1 MGTNNQKYSELK
13 FSNAFMFSKVMK
25 NHKLCKQ
32 LLEVILGVK
41 IRRIVYQEEEK
52 TLDHAVDSK
61 SVRLDVYIEDDENTV
76 YDVEMQTTNP
86 GNLPKR
92 SRYYQAMIDLNLLQK
107 GENYSKLKKS
117 YVIFILKNDIFK
129 KGRHIYTFEN
139 ICLQDKEL
147 HLNDETTKV
156 FLNPVS
162 DMDDVDEELSNFL
175 SYVASG
181 EPVDVFT
188 QELEQEVE
196 NARTNKKWEN
206 EYMGWMLEI
215 HDAYDE
221 GIEQGR
227 TEGIEQ
233 GRIEGIERGRIEGIE
248 QGRELGGLEMLIGFV
263 QDGTITMEQAA
274 ARISMTVEEFER
286 RIESINK
293 EK

>member
-1 MGTNNQKYSELK
+1 MRTNNQKYSELE

-61 SVRLDVYIEDDENTV
+61 SIRLDVYIEDDENTV

-107 GENYSKLKKS
+107 GENYNTLKKS
-117 YVIFILKNDIFK
+117 YVIFICKDDIFK

-162 DMDDVDEELSNFL
+162 DMDDVDEELRNFL

-181 EPVDVFT
+181 EPVDAFT

-196 NARTNKKWEN
+196 IARTNKDWEV
-206 EYMGWMLEI
+206 EYMGWMAEI

-221 GIEQGR
+221 GK
-227 TEGIEQ
+227 TEGLEQ
-233 GRIEGIERGRIEGIE
+233 GRIALQQEKITKIKNMFKEGISKEVILKVGYTEE
-248 QGRELGGLEMLIGFV
+248 EYAEAQK
-263 QDGTITMEQAA
+263 QITH
-274 ARISMTVEEFER
+274 
-286 RIESINK
+286 K
-293 EK
+293 

>member
-1 MGTNNQKYSELK
+1 MGSINQKYSELE

-25 NHKLCKQ
+25 NRKLCKQ

-52 TLDHAVDSK
+52 TLDHTVDSK

-107 GENYSKLKKS
+107 GENYNTLKKS
-117 YVIFILKNDIFK
+117 YVIFICKNDIFK

-147 HLNDETTKV
+147 HLNDEATKV

-162 DMDDVDEELSNFL
+162 DMDDVDEELRNFL

-181 EPVDVFT
+181 EPVDTFT
-188 QELEQEVE
+188 QELMQEVE
-196 NARTNKKWEN
+196 IARTNKDWEV
-206 EYMGWMLEI
+206 EYMGWMADRQ
-215 HDAYDE
+215 DAYNE
-221 GIEQGR
+221 GH
-227 TEGIEQ
+227 TEGL
-233 GRIEGIERGRIEGIE
+233 E
-248 QGRELGGLEMLIGFV
+248 QGRELGGLEILIGFV
-263 QDGTITMEQAA
+263 QDGLITVEQAA

-286 RIESINK
+286 RMESLNK
-293 EK
+293 EE